1 MKDKFLEVVKEALEL
16 EDANLTFD
24 DVLADF
30 DEWDSMTRLS
40 LIALLDEHFEVQISD
55 AEFDSIETVQN
66 LFEVVN
72 QRMD

>member
-16 EDANLTFD
+16 EDQDLSLD

-40 LIALLDEHFEVQISD
+40 LIALLDEYFEVQISD
-55 AEFDSIETVQN
+55 AEFDNIETIQH
-66 LFEVVN
+66 LMEVVKE
-72 QRMD
+72 RMD

>member
-1 MKDKFLEVVKEALEL
+1 MKDKFLKVVKEALEL
-16 EDANLTFD
+16 EDEELKFD

-55 AEFDSIETVQN
+55 AEFDSIETIQN
-66 LFEVVN
+66 LLEVVKE
-72 QRMD
+72 RMD

>member
-16 EDANLTFD
+16 EDEEITLD

-55 AEFDSIETVQN
+55 AEFDSIETIQN
-66 LFEVVN
+66 LLDVVKE
-72 QRMD
+72 RMD

>member
-16 EDANLTFD
+16 EDENLTFN

-40 LIALLDEHFEVQISD
+40 LIALLDEHFEIQVSD
-55 AEFDSIETVQN
+55 AEFDNIETIQN
-66 LFEVVN
+66 LFEVVKE
-72 QRMD
+72 RMD